1 MADLGEKV
9 AQVEGL
15 VDKRLKFLGLWFT
28 YTSLVAA
35 FALISTIVGSLYG
48 GFLMYQKVEGIANL
62 DLGAI
67 QSSMEATSADVLRV
81 EEVAKEIKVE
91 LKEDLA
97 RLRTAQYNL
106 ENRLDT
112 KLQSV
117 DVRITTMDNKLDKF
131 DIQMDD
137 MEEKLMKVSEIAK
150 MLSMSL
156 RATYRFISKTEDFPE
171 GINLG
176 VRMKRWKRSEILEWI
191 EKKSDGES

>member
-1 MADLGEKV
+1 MALTTDLGEKV
-9 AQVEGL
+9 AEIEGL
-15 VDKRLKFLGLWFT
+15 VDKRLKLESLRFT
-28 YTSLVAA
+28 YTQLVGA
-35 FALISTIVGSLYG
+35 FALLSTIVGSLYG

-106 ENRLDT
+106 ENRIDS
-112 KLQSV
+112 KLQSI

-131 DIQMDD
+131 DIQLDD
-137 MEEKLMKVSEIAK
+137 TEEKLMKRIQQSLDNP
-150 MLSMSL
+150 LS
-156 RATYRFISKTEDFPE
+156 
-171 GINLG
+171 N
-176 VRMKRWKRSEILEWI
+176 
-191 EKKSDGES
+191 

>member
-1 MADLGEKV
+1 MVLTTDLGDKV
-9 AQVEGL
+9 AEIEGL
-15 VDKRLKFLGLWFT
+15 VDKRLKLGSLRFT
-28 YTSLVAA
+28 YTQLVGA
-35 FALISTIVGSLYG
+35 FALLSTIVGSLYG

-106 ENRLDT
+106 ENRIDS
-112 KLQSV
+112 KLQSI

-131 DIQMDD
+131 DIQLDD
-137 MEEKLMKVSEIAK
+137 TEEKLMKRIQQSLDNP
-150 MLSMSL
+150 LS
-156 RATYRFISKTEDFPE
+156 
-171 GINLG
+171 N
-176 VRMKRWKRSEILEWI
+176 
-191 EKKSDGES
+191 

>member
-1 MADLGEKV
+1 MDLTTDLGEKV
-9 AQVEGL
+9 AEIEGL
-15 VDKRLKFLGLWFT
+15 VDKRLKLGSLRFT
-28 YTSLVAA
+28 YTQLVGA
-35 FALISTIVGSLYG
+35 FALLSTIVGSLYG

-106 ENRLDT
+106 ENRIDS
-112 KLQSV
+112 KLQSI

-131 DIQMDD
+131 DIQLDD
-137 MEEKLMKVSEIAK
+137 TEEKLMKRIQQSLDNP
-150 MLSMSL
+150 LS
-156 RATYRFISKTEDFPE
+156 
-171 GINLG
+171 N
-176 VRMKRWKRSEILEWI
+176 
-191 EKKSDGES
+191 

>member
-9 AQVEGL
+9 AEIEGL
-15 VDKRLKFLGLWFT
+15 VDKRLKLGSLRFT
-28 YTSLVAA
+28 YTQLVGA
-35 FALISTIVGSLYG
+35 FALLSTIVGSLYG

-106 ENRLDT
+106 ENRIDS
-112 KLQSV
+112 KLQSI

-131 DIQMDD
+131 DIQLDD
-137 MEEKLMKVSEIAK
+137 TEEKLMKRIQQSLDNP
-150 MLSMSL
+150 LS
-156 RATYRFISKTEDFPE
+156 
-171 GINLG
+171 N
-176 VRMKRWKRSEILEWI
+176 
-191 EKKSDGES
+191 